1 MSEATFDLSVVIVSF
16 NTRDV
21 LRRCIASLYQEIAAT
36 PQYSVEVIVVD
47 NVSRDNSSEMVAAEF
62 PQVRLIQAAGNFGF
76 AAANNLGFCQSHG
89 RYIMQLNSD
98 AFMQPGALR
107 LCIEH
112 MDANPLAGVG
122 GARLIGEDGELQPS
136 ARRFPTPFYEV
147 LMHTGLAA
155 KFPNSR
161 LFGRADRTWADPLQ
175 PALVDWVPGA
185 FSILRRSVLDK
196 TGMLDEGFFFYY
208 DDVDI
213 CRRVRNAGYQVWYW
227 PDIVVVHIGGES
239 ARQMGHMQFSSTGS
253 QLTHWRMRSM
263 LLYHRKHHGVGAR
276 IMRIIEGT
284 FYRLRALHNQ
294 YSSHPE
300 AAQRVIYNK
309 AMATSLRSAWRET
322 RGGRIPPQRPW

>member
-1 MSEATFDLSVVIVSF
+1 MSDASLDLSVVIVSF

-21 LRRCIASLYQEIAAT
+21 LRRCLVSLYQEMAAT
-36 PQYSVEVIVVD
+36 PQVHTEVLIVD
-47 NVSRDNSSEMVAAEF
+47 NNSRDGSPDMVRAEF
-62 PQVRLIQAAGNFGF
+62 PQVRLIDAGSNLGF
-76 AAANNLGFCQSHG
+76 AAANNLAFRQCTG

-98 AFMQPGALR
+98 AFMEPGALR

-112 MDANPLAGVG
+112 MDANPKAGLA
-122 GARLIGEDGELQPS
+122 GARLIGEDGLLQPS
-136 ARRFPTPFYEV
+136 ARRFPTPFYEL
-147 LMHTGLAA
+147 LMLTGLAA
-155 KFPNSR
+155 KYPKSKF
-161 LFGRADRTWADPLQ
+161 FGRGDRTWDDPLQ
-175 PALVDWVPGA
+175 PAQIDWAPGA
-185 FSILRRSVLDK
+185 FSIIRKSVLDEV
-196 TGMLDEGFFFYY
+196 GLLDENFFFYY

-213 CRRVRNAGYQVWYW
+213 CRRIHAAGYQVWYW